1 MAFMGLFSR
10 HKPKDSSA
18 FSVFV
23 RTASSR
29 DRKRV
34 YTKVLEKATE
44 RQKDVLKRAAD
55 AAK

>member
-1 MAFMGLFSR
+1 MGLFSR
-10 HKPKDSSA
+10 QKPKGSSA
-18 FSVFV
+18 FSVFI

-44 RQKDVLKRAAD
+44 RQQDVIKRASG